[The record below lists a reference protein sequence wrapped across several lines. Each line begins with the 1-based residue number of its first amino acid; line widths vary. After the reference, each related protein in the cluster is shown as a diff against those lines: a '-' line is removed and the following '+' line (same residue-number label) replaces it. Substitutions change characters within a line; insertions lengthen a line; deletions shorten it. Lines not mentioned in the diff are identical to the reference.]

1 MILPVDSEHSA
12 VFQAMQAGSPDE
24 VKKVILTSSGGPF
37 RKAAPAEIENA
48 TLEQALSHPVWD
60 MGPKITI
67 DSATM
72 MNKALEIIE
81 AHWLFSLPVDKIE
94 VLIPPE

>member
-1 MILPVDSEHSA
+1 MSKI
-12 VFQAMQAGSPDE
+12 
-24 VKKVILTSSGGPF
+24 ILTSSGGPF
-37 RKAAPAEIENA
+37 RKMSREEIENV

-72 MNKALEIIE
+72 MNKALEVIE
-81 AHWLFSLPVDKIE
+81 AHWLFDMPADKIE
-94 VLIPPE
+94 VLVHPESIIH